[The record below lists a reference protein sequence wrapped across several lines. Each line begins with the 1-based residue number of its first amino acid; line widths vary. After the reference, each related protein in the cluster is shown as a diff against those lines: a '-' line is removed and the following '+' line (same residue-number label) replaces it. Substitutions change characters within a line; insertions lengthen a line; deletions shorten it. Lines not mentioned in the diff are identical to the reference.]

1 MSLKRRTI
9 LQMIPAVAAMSIA
22 PALRSQASHHV
33 VVVGGGFAGATVAK
47 YIKMWSAADPRVN
60 MRVTLVEPRV
70 AHVSCIMSN
79 LVLNGQLKISDLSF
93 DYAALQGKYG
103 VEVLQ
108 DRVQRISKD
117 GPEIKLK
124 NRGWLAYD
132 SLVVATGIAF
142 DPIEGLDDPR
152 KTPHAWI
159 AGGQTN
165 LLRNQIRDIPERG
178 TFVMSIPD
186 KPYRCPPGPYE
197 RACLVADILQRRGS
211 GYRVIV
217 LDANN
222 GIQAEKE
229 TFTRAFSELYGDIID
244 YRPLQ
249 RVVGVD
255 QNSNYVHTKILTADG
270 QETGGEDA
278 VYGDVLNIIPRHGA
292 PRLLVNSGLTDG
304 GRWAPVDP
312 TTYGSSL
319 DRFPGVYVIGDSQAT
334 GQPKSGHMANAQA
347 KICADAILRRAAG
360 DSLDSDERLDNLTTN
375 SACFSP
381 INASE
386 ASWLT
391 AVFRYNRDTGNMGLV
406 PGSLGEA
413 HNWNSENYRD
423 MFSWSENL
431 FADTFK

>member
-9 LQMIPAVAAMSIA
+9 LQMIPAAAAFSMA
-22 PALRSQASHHV
+22 PTLRSQMSHHV

-47 YIKMWSAADPRVN
+47 YIKMWSAVDPRLDI
-60 MRVTLVEPRV
+60 RVTLVEPRIK
-70 AHVSCIMSN
+70 HVSCIMSN
-79 LVLNGQLKISDLSF
+79 LVLNGQLKIRDLSF
-93 DYAALQGKYG
+93 DYATLQTKYG
-103 VEVLQ
+103 VEVLR
-108 DRVQRISKD
+108 DRVQRISDD

-124 NRGWLAYD
+124 KAGWMAYD

-142 DPIEGLDDPR
+142 DAIEGLDDPR

-159 AGGQTN
+159 AGSQTN
-165 LLRNQIRDIPERG
+165 LLRDQIRRMPSRG

-197 RACLVADILQRRGS
+197 RACLVADILQRAGA
-211 GYRVIV
+211 GHKVIV

-222 GIQAEKE
+222 GIQAERE
-229 TFTRAFSELYGDIID
+229 TFTRAFAELYGDIID

-255 QNSNYVHTKILTADG
+255 QSSNTVHTKKLS
-270 QETGGEDA
+270 EGGDEIGDDA
-278 VYGDVLNIIPRHGA
+278 VQGDVLNIIPRHGA
-292 PRLLVNSGLTDG
+292 PRLLVNCGLTG
-304 GRWAPVDP
+304 GERWAPVNP
-312 TTYGSSL
+312 TTYGSTL
-319 DRFPGVYVIGDSQAT
+319 DNFPGVYVIGDSQAT

-360 DSLDSDERLDNLTTN
+360 DPLDSNERLDNLTTN
-375 SACFSP
+375 SACYSP

-391 AVFRYNRDTGNMGLV
+391 AVFRYNRETGAMGLV

-413 HNWNSENYRD
+413 HNWNSENYQD

-431 FADTFK
+431 FADTFR